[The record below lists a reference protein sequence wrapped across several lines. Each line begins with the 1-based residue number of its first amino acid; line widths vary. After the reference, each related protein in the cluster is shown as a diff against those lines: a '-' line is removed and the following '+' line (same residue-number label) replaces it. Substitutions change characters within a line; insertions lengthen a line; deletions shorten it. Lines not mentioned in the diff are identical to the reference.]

1 MGLICLSVSLLAQ
14 HRVPADILSDFTLSS
29 EDWKVIDLADTYDAG
44 PYTDILIGP
53 YDPSWI
59 SKPGPAQ
66 GSIYHVDT
74 PENSFYF
81 SAPDKFL
88 GDVSWSYGSL
98 LSYEL
103 RSGTGPTGDT
113 YSEAELILT
122 GANQKV
128 LVAHTYAHPIER
140 WQTNYAFIHE
150 IFWNKDNFDGPNPT
164 ATELLEVLSNV
175 QSLCIRGEYYVGY
188 DSVYLDNVRL
198 YGSPEPRRALAT
210 ASVSNGVVVGIT
222 IVDPGYGYFTP
233 PSITLVGTSTS
244 PASASARL
252 TGKNVSKISIGNP
265 GASYAGTVVVQIDP
279 PPRPPTLFISL
290 GSPDS
295 ISGVVWAG
303 LHYRIEDSEDL
314 KSWRNVEE
322 FVPST
327 DFFTRTF
334 EPLARARFFRVRELP

>member
-1 MGLICLSVSLLAQ
+1 M
-14 HRVPADILSDFTLSS
+14 ADILSDFTLSS

-122 GANQKV
+122 GANHKV

-150 IFWNKDNFDGPNPT
+150 FFWNKDNFDGPNPT
-164 ATELLEVLSNV
+164 ATELLEVLTNV
-175 QSLCIRGEYYVGY
+175 KSLWIRGEYYVGY
-188 DSVYLDNVRL
+188 DSVYLDNVQL
-198 YGSPEPRRALAT
+198 SGSTEPRRALAT
-210 ASVSNGVVVGIT
+210 ASVTNGVVVGIKLL
-222 IVDPGYGYFTP
+222 DPGYGYTTP
-233 PSITLVGTSTS
+233 PFVTLVGTSTS
-244 PASASARL
+244 PASAVARL
-252 TGKNVSKISIGNP
+252 TGKSVSRISITYP
-265 GASYAGTVVVQIDP
+265 GASYTGSVVVQIDP
-279 PPRPPTLFISL
+279 PPRPPKLLIDAENP
-290 GSPDS
+290 GS
-295 ISGVVWAG
+295 IGGLVWTG
-303 LHYRIEDSEDL
+303 LRYRIEDSEDL
-314 KSWRNVEE
+314 KSWRNVED
-322 FVPST
+322 FVSGA
-327 DFFTRTF
+327 DYFTRTF
-334 EPLARARFFRVRELP
+334 EPQAQTRFFRVRELP